1 MPKPESSA
9 DLQAE
14 NDSSTLVSDSEEGG
28 SQPKQI
34 KLNEPVDETKSMHTN
49 PMDDTILSKK
59 VGKL

>member
-9 DLQAE
+9 DLEAE
-14 NDSSTLVSDSEEGG
+14 NDASTLVSDSEEGG

-34 KLNEPVDETKSMHTN
+34 KLNEPVDETESMHTN
-49 PMDDTILSKK
+49 SMDDTILSKK